1 MVLRPADRID
11 RIDRGDHMTFMPH
24 DVLKKNFTATQFR
37 RGYDEHEVDDF
48 LDQIVVELRRL
59 TSDNDDLRELIPAE
73 AQDKIAAAKVSAEKA
88 EKDAADRIAKANA
101 LAEQAE
107 EEAAERAKAAQ
118 EAADEIAKSVLA
130 VVAPAVTGSEGR
142 GTVDGGAAEAAGLG
156 SAAGVLVLAQKLHD
170 EYVSEGHD
178 TRERLISEGQLRH
191 DQVVGEA
198 TARQEEL
205 LSTGQAKHDE
215 FVSVG
220 GAKRDVLIA
229 EATAQHEHMI
239 TEARE
244 RSTGM
249 VSDAQQKRAEV
260 LQTLGRERSSLQ
272 TKIEELGSF
281 ERDYRARL
289 KSYLE
294 GQLVELEQ
302 TGADEMVDSEGDGE
316 WQVGQRSDG
325 WPDTSS
331 GKGSGAPEIT
341 SVA

>member
-1 MVLRPADRID
+1 
-11 RIDRGDHMTFMPH
+11 MTFMPH

-48 LDQIVVELRRL
+48 LDQIVVELSRL
-59 TSDNDDLRELIPAE
+59 TSDNDNLRELIPPE
-73 AQDKIAAAKVSAEKA
+73 AQDKIAAARASAQKA

-101 LAEQAE
+101 DAEQAE
-107 EEAAERAKAAQ
+107 EEAAERAKAAT
-118 EAADEIAKSVLA
+118 EAADEIAKSALA
-130 VVAPAVTGSEGR
+130 AAAPAATEDEGR
-142 GTVDGGAAEAAGLG
+142 GAAEVGGAAAAAGLG

-170 EYVSEGHD
+170 EYVSEGQN

-205 LSTGQAKHDE
+205 LSTGQAKYDE

-220 GAKRDVLIA
+220 GAKHDVLIA
-229 EATAQHEHMI
+229 EATAEHEHMI

-249 VSDAQQKRAEV
+249 VADAQQKRAEV
-260 LQTLGRERSSLQ
+260 LQALGRERSLLQ
-272 TKIEELGSF
+272 NKVEELGTF

-302 TGADEMVDSEGDGE
+302 TGADEMADSEGDGE
-316 WQVGQRSDG
+316 QQGGQRNAG
-325 WPDTSS
+325 
-331 GKGSGAPEIT
+331 
-341 SVA
+341 